1 VLCQLSYS
9 HRHCDYSNCDS
20 ELSEF
25 TLALRKDREG
35 LPVAGR
41 AVGARKFQSL
51 AESEREGWGKAET
64 VTRNNPIWIKFNI

>member
-1 VLCQLSYS
+1 LSYS

-41 AVGARKFQSL
+41 GVGAYLYGAGISQATASVIADSFALVKLLKLRRS
-51 AESEREGWGKAET
+51 
-64 VTRNNPIWIKFNI
+64 